1 MINRKV
7 VMAEKKKDWTNNNKG
22 SQKTSKTPKRPKNW
36 EPGFFNDYG
45 GSGIIV
51 THLPDGNPMKNKKK
65 K

>member
-1 MINRKV
+1 
-7 VMAEKKKDWTNNNKG
+7 MAEKKKDWTGNNNSK
-22 SQKTSKTPKRPKNW
+22 KTPKTPKRPKNW

-51 THLPDGNPMKNKKK
+51 TYLPDGNPLKNKKK

>member
-1 MINRKV
+1 
-7 VMAEKKKDWTNNNKG
+7 MAEKKKDWTGNSNSSK
-22 SQKTSKTPKRPKNW
+22 KTPKTPKTPKRPKDW

-51 THLPDGNPMKNKKK
+51 TYVPDGNPLKNKKK